1 MTPALTRPTR
11 TPSRCS
17 GQEPSQRGIV
27 RPRAVVVE
35 AQAGLLPL
43 AGEAAVGGQA
53 GPCQSGPRHAV
64 GRVAGIAVRDFSPAG
79 VRGETGRAE
88 RVAVKVGQHAA
99 LPLGDALGAEVSIL
113 APLDLVARPL
123 WQFVIFGFLINL
135 QHNPTY

>member
-1 MTPALTRPTR
+1 MIHP
-11 TPSRCS
+11 PSWIVHARLRC
-17 GQEPSQRGIV
+17 
-27 RPRAVVVE
+27 RAVIV
-35 AQAGLLPL
+35 QSRHGFLPL
-43 AGEAAVGGQA
+43 AGEAPVGRQA
-53 GPCQSGPRHAV
+53 GPSQSGPRHAI
-64 GRVAGIAVRDFSPAG
+64 GIVAGVAIRDFSPAG
-79 VRGETGRAE
+79 VHGQAGRAE